1 MKQFDNRTAEEIKHY
16 VYCLIDPRTQK
27 PFYIG
32 KGQGNRVFAHAR
44 DALENA
50 DTTDKLDTIREIV
63 GSGLKVDYLIIRHGM
78 DDATAHAVETA
89 LIDFAGRFD
98 LGLTNLVLGHQSSAF
113 GIMTAEEVQRK
124 YRAEP
129 LKSLGEG
136 CVMININK
144 TYRRARGTKSFYD
157 ATKESWVI
165 SDKRIPSLKYVLSEY
180 GGFIVEVFEAH
191 RWYRKKDHNGKV
203 RWGFEGRRAPDEI
216 RNLYLNRSV
225 PKKPGAAN
233 PIQYR
238 LAS

>member
-1 MKQFDNRTAEEIKHY
+1 MKQFDNRSAEEIKHY

-78 DDATAHAVETA
+78 DETMAHAVETA

-129 LKSLGEG
+129 LTSLGER
-136 CVMININK
+136 CVMINWSSPGLMD
-144 TYRRARGTKSFYD
+144 TFSMM
-157 ATKESWVI
+157 KESVFHAENEEPVPCGVQG
-165 SDKRIPSLKYVLSEY
+165 SDGRA
-180 GGFIVEVFEAH
+180 GAH
-191 RWYRKKDHNGKV
+191 W
-203 RWGFEGRRAPDEI
+203 A
-216 RNLYLNRSV
+216 
-225 PKKPGAAN
+225 
-233 PIQYR
+233 QC
-238 LAS
+238 